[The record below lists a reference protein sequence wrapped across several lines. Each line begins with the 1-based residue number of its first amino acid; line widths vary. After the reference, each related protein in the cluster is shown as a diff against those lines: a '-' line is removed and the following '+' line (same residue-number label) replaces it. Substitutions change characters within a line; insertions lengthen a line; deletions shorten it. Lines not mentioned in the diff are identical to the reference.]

1 MDFYRAREK
10 NLQYIKYKESYIH
23 NTALIASEGQ
33 KIIGVYEYE
42 IKNIEEAEIINFR
55 IFESYEEDIVFR
67 GFIDEMIYWNPYL
80 RRIIYYEEKNIIEL
94 KTLISSGFI
103 KNSVWIMK
111 INNDINVYKIDK
123 KEITPEQLTVDE
135 VKLNRV
141 NSRIEKP
148 KDSDSRN

>member
-1 MDFYRAREK
+1 MDYNRAREK

-33 KIIGVYEYE
+33 KTIGVYEYE

-55 IFESYEEDIVFR
+55 IFESCEEDIVFR

-80 RRIIYYEEKNIIEL
+80 RRIVYHEEKNIIEP

-103 KNSVWIMK
+103 KNSAWIMK
-111 INNDINVYKIDK
+111 INNEIK
-123 KEITPEQLTVDE
+123 KG
-135 VKLNRV
+135 
-141 NSRIEKP
+141 
-148 KDSDSRN
+148 